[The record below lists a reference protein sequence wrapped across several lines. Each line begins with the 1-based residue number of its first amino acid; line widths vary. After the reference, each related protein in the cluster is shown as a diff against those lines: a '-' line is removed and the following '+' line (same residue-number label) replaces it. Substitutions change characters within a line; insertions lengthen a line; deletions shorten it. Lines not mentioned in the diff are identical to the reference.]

1 MTHINDLPAAVLAQI
16 LYNAAA
22 TPAKRLS
29 EWKIKMPLLAVCRT
43 WTKLAIGTV
52 FDQVYVEVAAS
63 RRSALKARP
72 LWTSNA
78 ELFISRGCIL
88 AAKRLTVEWVN
99 HATPNHL
106 HYIVLDVLQLDCV
119 DWQCIYSL
127 TISKAFRKL
136 NLSVEPVSRHKPAV
150 IDLAR
155 VVQYFSQNLRS
166 IVELNFYHLN
176 HGPAGK
182 YLYDN
187 LIVYYGQ
194 QLQFLRAYSPV
205 QFPASCFMRNI
216 KLLELF
222 SDLPAARALPSI
234 SGETLRVLKLTNIS
248 RKFAWHHF
256 RYDLFARLIVFRRL
270 IILHIAYDDGSNVE
284 TSEDKIQDR
293 IASGV
298 HNCDQLS
305 FPALKELYIEECT
318 PDCDL
323 LYADLPL
330 PKLKKVRLFGSTNSS
345 RHCSRLKL
353 TWVRDLSV
361 VIIQSDSG
369 DMADIYR
376 ATNRLFTDV
385 CIGRSASLNIT
396 IGKFDLDPE
405 LIRWVNLT
413 KLEVFNV
420 NYTAFC
426 KAIGRLPNL
435 TEFRTVRLIFGSVE
449 ADNFPGDASL
459 FISADLKLVWGEKLE
474 RVGISG
480 IVEGCPSTICDCGIE
495 DLIMH
500 AVALR
505 GLKVPES
512 IKQFVFEFIYMHK
525 DQYPHLVNLTV
536 Y

>member
-1 MTHINDLPAAVLAQI
+1 MST
-16 LYNAAA
+16 
-22 TPAKRLS
+22 
-29 EWKIKMPLLAVCRT
+29 
-43 WTKLAIGTV
+43 
-52 FDQVYVEVAAS
+52 F
-63 RRSALKARP
+63 
-72 LWTSNA
+72 
-78 ELFISRGCIL
+78 
-88 AAKRLTVEWVN
+88 
-99 HATPNHL
+99 
-106 HYIVLDVLQLDCV
+106 YI
-119 DWQCIYSL
+119 
-127 TISKAFRKL
+127 T
-136 NLSVEPVSRHKPAV
+136 VEPVSQDDWASTDV
-150 IDLAR
+150 AR
-155 VVQYFSQNLRS
+155 TVQYFKQNLRN
-166 IVELNFYHLN
+166 IVDLGLCSLASES
-176 HGPAGK
+176 AVE
-182 YLYDN
+182 YLYSI
-187 LIVYYGQ
+187 LTTFYGGR
-194 QLQFLRAYSPV
+194 LQVLRAEGSNPLP
-205 QFPASCFMRNI
+205 FSCIPRNI
-216 KLLELF
+216 KVLALTLDSSAVRVLPSICGETLKALVLNNVPRNFAWHHFRYDMFDHPIVFRQLVVLHLTFEYGDIELTKVEIQDKIASGAHNCDQLCFPALKQLFIRNCTPDCDLLYA
-222 SDLPAARALPSI
+222 DLPFPKLKYVVLSGDFDSIRHCSRLSFTWVRELHVVIDSADSDDMAEIYRVTNHFFTNICIGRTASLRVTEDCFILDPELVRWVNLTKLQVGDVDYAAVSARALPSI
-234 SGETLRVLKLTNIS
+234 SGETLGVLKLTNIS

-293 IASGV
+293 IASGA

-330 PKLKKVRLFGSTNSS
+330 PKLKKVRLFGSINSS

-396 IGKFDLDPE
+396 IGKFNLDPE

-435 TEFRTVRLIFGSVE
+435 TEFRT
-449 ADNFPGDASL
+449 
-459 FISADLKLVWGEKLE
+459 
-474 RVGISG
+474 
-480 IVEGCPSTICDCGIE
+480 
-495 DLIMH
+495 
-500 AVALR
+500 
-505 GLKVPES
+505 
-512 IKQFVFEFIYMHK
+512 
-525 DQYPHLVNLTV
+525 
-536 Y
+536 